1 MLKAENL
8 TKVFSEKIAVDNIS
22 FQVRP
27 GVVTGL
33 LGPNG
38 AGKSTTMR
46 LLTGFIR
53 PTSGEIFYKG
63 ESFASDPISVKRKM
77 GYLPESAPLY
87 SDMLVS
93 EYLAFAAEI
102 RGIETAKISGKVD
115 EMTELCELKSH
126 FHSPIGFLSK
136 GFRQRVALAATLIH
150 NPEVIILDEPTSGL
164 DPNQISQI
172 RSLIKNLSKDKTVI
186 LSTHIL
192 QEVEDICDDVII
204 INKGK
209 IVANSKVSE
218 LHRGHGVVIS
228 IKADEQE
235 VKNLFNSSEFLD
247 VMRYS
252 EDEEIDS
259 DFISYLIAM
268 KNDSYENVFQLLAS
282 SRIPVKEMR
291 IHKKSLESVF
301 KDLTGQ

>member
-53 PTSGEIFYKG
+53 PTSGKIFYKN
-63 ESFASDPISVKRKM
+63 ESFLSDPISVKKKM

-87 SDMLVS
+87 PDMLVS
-93 EYLAFAAEI
+93 EYLQYVSEI
-102 RGIETAKISGKVD
+102 RGIENPEISNKVE
-115 EMTELCELKSH
+115 EMKNLCELKTH
-126 FHSPIGFLSK
+126 FHVPIGFLSK
-136 GFRQRVALAATLIH
+136 GFKQRVALAGTLIH

-172 RSLIKNLSKDKTVI
+172 RALIKNLSKDKTVI

-209 IVANSKVSE
+209 IVANSPVSE
-218 LHRGHGVVIS
+218 LHKGHGVVITVRANEE
-228 IKADEQE
+228 K
-235 VKNLFNSSEFLD
+235 VKNIFSSLDILEIRKYDDSEENKTDFNSFL
-247 VMRYS
+247 
-252 EDEEIDS
+252 I
-259 DFISYLIAM
+259 LM
-268 KNDSYENVFQLLAS
+268 KNDSYENIFQILANS
-282 SRIPVKEMR
+282 GVLVREMR

-301 KDLTGQ
+301 KDLTGN